1 MCEHSFNLNHWV
13 SEIGFAQRPGW
24 SPMSRLRM
32 SGSQTGLREKS
43 SLSLP
48 EVQIRCRETLF
59 SVTAGECDVDC
70 KVWSRRGTVDTMLV
84 YGRTRERWIVGSEGR
99 RPACNPSSADLSVPE
114 GRERSKRRRHP
125 CRRGVLKP
133 RQDDEYEGGQV
144 DSTRPMFSNARGPL
158 SLGGLRV

>member
-1 MCEHSFNLNHWV
+1 
-13 SEIGFAQRPGW
+13 
-24 SPMSRLRM
+24 MSRLRM

-84 YGRTRERWIVGSEGR
+84 YGRTRERWMDSGFRKEEARMQSFLR
-99 RPACNPSSADLSVPE
+99 RPKRS
-114 GRERSKRRRHP
+114 GRSGTFQKTE
-125 CRRGVLKP
+125 
-133 RQDDEYEGGQV
+133 
-144 DSTRPMFSNARGPL
+144 TPL
-158 SLGGLRV
+158 STWCLEATTGR